1 MRAKFALIRLPNTKR
16 MKKPLLPLSFLA
28 SIALLAI
35 SCAGTNHGAAEA
47 VSGGDTT
54 KSTAHLPVAGQ
65 DEHYVSPLAQLMR
78 DMTVFADST
87 KQHLLRGQDLLP
99 YPASFKEMLT
109 AEPTPGMVDHRT
121 YDPFA
126 FAYLH
131 QLDSLYKVVPEQRQ
145 TAFDELVQYCAACHG
160 QVCPG
165 PLVRIKKLRM
175 PVQAK

>member
-1 MRAKFALIRLPNTKR
+1 
-16 MKKPLLPLSFLA
+16 MKKFLLPLTVLA
-28 SIALLAI
+28 SIVFMAI
-35 SCAGTNHGAAEA
+35 SCAGTCRGTAEA
-47 VSGGDTT
+47 APVADTA
-54 KSTAHLPVAGQ
+54 KSTPYLPATGQ
-65 DEHYVSPLAQLMR
+65 DGHYVSPLAQLMR

-87 KQHLLRGQDLLP
+87 KQHLLRDEDLLP
-99 YPASFKEMLT
+99 YPTRFKEMLT

-131 QLDSLYKVVPEQRQ
+131 QLDSLYKVAPGQRQ

-175 PVQAK
+175 PALVK